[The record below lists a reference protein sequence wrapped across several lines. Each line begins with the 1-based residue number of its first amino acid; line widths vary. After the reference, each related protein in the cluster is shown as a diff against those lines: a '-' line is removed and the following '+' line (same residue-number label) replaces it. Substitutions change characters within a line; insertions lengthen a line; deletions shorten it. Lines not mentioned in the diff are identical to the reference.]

1 MFDLEIVRPSV
12 DEIKQHGPS
21 LNNIFILTQQ
31 AFNICF
37 PDQAQTATA
46 KLGQVLDLIA
56 HYYGFNSFGALKVY
70 LSSDTSAILP
80 IKDTQ
85 SKTLHKIAT
94 IYDLP
99 VDHQLTDAYY
109 NTLIRYVDYSTLPNS
124 INILIDNYS
133 PNSLLSMRYLV
144 IEPWDPCLKVLIKN
158 PQSKFDGKDVY
169 HFSEIDRLI
178 RVNIL
183 NNMLPRTKMAVEENK
198 KFFIAP
204 FSDFFGGQITK
215 QQFINEI
222 AEFFDNKAIGS
233 GLINAMGIMP
243 VPIDSPMFQLMSK
256 SGTEVGNVYAFDDSD
271 RIAAM
276 NIEFKIKPRLQSLI
290 STYSP
295 AKACPKLKIE
305 FDHFAQFKIEAI
317 EHAVSLEKSEQ
328 YSARHILTDM
338 IKFLPSLN
346 AYLSQPLA
354 AWYQAEPADSESN
367 LAWREFTIKYAQHM
381 TELMIQKANKYIVGQ
396 RATLK
401 RIYFDDNGMLMF
413 NFPKPVQFHDPA
425 QKHLAKVSSTMS
437 NYEFSL
443 FMNEMVF
450 WQKLKTSQNEFMA
463 QLPFRLMQ
471 NYMIHLF
478 TRPRS
483 NTAPSTPIELATLN
497 IEPIKIGINTE
508 SSLPVYLPMGKKD
521 MHCISGPSSV
531 YQKLLKDVVDNRLK
545 NMFGLCFIDGS
556 KDKKMLK
563 HIQATLTKLN
573 RLHDLIVTDHSLDF
587 NYVDGLTTNKVVYI
601 DLTEITDRESA
612 IQNLTSFCSN
622 LRGTIFNNSQLPE
635 LKLTPFTLIT
645 HCCDDYLQSDHW
657 GNLHGATFG
666 INTMQLNILHFCESI
681 LNLDIS
687 IPSNCNNKIFFDTT
701 DGGLAEQLK
710 FMGFDSEEL
719 VLKFSKLGKNEF
731 IFNGPKVHDIAIV
744 KYKS

>member
-21 LNNIFILTQQ
+21 LNNILKLTQQ

-56 HYYGFNSFGALKVY
+56 HHYGFNSFGALKVY
-70 LSSDTSAILP
+70 VSSDTNEILP
-80 IKDTQ
+80 IRDTK

-144 IEPWDPCLKVLIKN
+144 IKPWDPCLKVLIKN
-158 PQSKFDGKDVY
+158 PQSKLDGKDVY

-198 KFFIAP
+198 KSFIAP
-204 FSDFFGGQITK
+204 FSEFFGGQITK
-215 QQFINEI
+215 QQFITEI

-243 VPIDSPMFQLMSK
+243 VPISSPMFLLLSK
-256 SGTEVGNVYAFDDSD
+256 SGTEVGNVYAFDDLD

-276 NIEFKIKPRLQSLI
+276 NIEFKIQPRLQSLI

-295 AKACPKLKIE
+295 AKACPKLAIKFDQYGE
-305 FDHFAQFKIEAI
+305 FKNEAI
-317 EHAVSLEKSEQ
+317 EYAVSLEKSERD
-328 YSARHILTDM
+328 SARHILSDM

-354 AWYQAEPADSESN
+354 AWYQAEPVDSESN
-367 LAWREFTIKYAQHM
+367 LAWREFTVRYAQHM
-381 TELMIQKANKYIVGQ
+381 TELMIQKANRYIVGQ

-401 RIYFDDNGMLMF
+401 RIYFDNNGMLMF
-413 NFPKPVQFHDPA
+413 NFPKPVQFYDPA
-425 QKHLAKVSSTMS
+425 QKHLAKVSNVIS

-443 FMNEMVF
+443 FINEMVF
-450 WQKLKTSQNEFMA
+450 SQNCKTSQYEFMA
-463 QLPFRLMQ
+463 QLPFRLMKH
-471 NYMIHLF
+471 YMTHLF
-478 TRPRS
+478 SHPRS
-483 NTAPSTPIELATLN
+483 NTVPSTPIELATL
-497 IEPIKIGINTE
+497 
-508 SSLPVYLPMGKKD
+508 
-521 MHCISGPSSV
+521 
-531 YQKLLKDVVDNRLK
+531 
-545 NMFGLCFIDGS
+545 GL
-556 KDKKMLK
+556 
-563 HIQATLTKLN
+563 
-573 RLHDLIVTDHSLDF
+573 
-587 NYVDGLTTNKVVYI
+587 
-601 DLTEITDRESA
+601 
-612 IQNLTSFCSN
+612 
-622 LRGTIFNNSQLPE
+622 
-635 LKLTPFTLIT
+635 
-645 HCCDDYLQSDHW
+645 
-657 GNLHGATFG
+657 
-666 INTMQLNILHFCESI
+666 
-681 LNLDIS
+681 
-687 IPSNCNNKIFFDTT
+687 
-701 DGGLAEQLK
+701 
-710 FMGFDSEEL
+710 
-719 VLKFSKLGKNEF
+719 
-731 IFNGPKVHDIAIV
+731 
-744 KYKS
+744 